1 MNGAKFLK
9 TNIFCN
15 KCNCGFET
23 LLVAIWGCV
32 TYDFADRTGLTQRKE
47 GAELKFSALLR
58 LPKYF
63 YFSELFSSPIFSIR
77 ALVSGLWPRKF
88 T

>member
-47 GAELKFSALLR
+47 G
-58 LPKYF
+58 
-63 YFSELFSSPIFSIR
+63 
-77 ALVSGLWPRKF
+77 GGGGDG
-88 T
+88 

>member
-1 MNGAKFLK
+1 IMNGAKFLK

-58 LPKYF
+58 LPK
-63 YFSELFSSPIFSIR
+63 
-77 ALVSGLWPRKF
+77 
-88 T
+88 